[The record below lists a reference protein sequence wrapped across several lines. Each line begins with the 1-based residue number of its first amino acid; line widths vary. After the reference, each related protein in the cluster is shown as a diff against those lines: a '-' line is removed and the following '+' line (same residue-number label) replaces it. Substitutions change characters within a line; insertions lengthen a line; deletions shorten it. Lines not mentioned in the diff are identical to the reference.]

1 MFKAFFFREVACVN
15 EVICFTYAWIF
26 QSMFFYCIYVRYK
39 VCISSIFLF
48 KDCYADLFGH
58 TNAYSH
64 KIGFIAS
71 KTFEF
76 KYSEFYSYSA
86 PGKVE

>member
-1 MFKAFFFREVACVN
+1 MFVFFCL
-15 EVICFTYAWIF
+15 
-26 QSMFFYCIYVRYK
+26 YVRYK

-58 TNAYSH
+58 TNVYSH

-76 KYSEFYSYSA
+76 KYSELYSYSA
-86 PGKVE
+86 AIKNPWFWQPGKVE

>member
-1 MFKAFFFREVACVN
+1 MKLFVLHMHGFFNV
-15 EVICFTYAWIF
+15 CFF
-26 QSMFFYCIYVRYK
+26 CLYVRYK

-58 TNAYSH
+58 THVYSH